1 MAIFPK
7 SYQILRYDDIY
18 FNISMMLN
26 KILIQWFSFHVT
38 TRSRKISQTQQKNLF
53 DNYIPLTNRLY
64 ASWEEAGSP

>member
-7 SYQILRYDDIY
+7 SYQILRYDVIY

-38 TRSRKISQTQQKNLF
+38 TRSQKISQTQQKNLF
-53 DNYIPLTNRLY
+53 YNYIPLTNRLY